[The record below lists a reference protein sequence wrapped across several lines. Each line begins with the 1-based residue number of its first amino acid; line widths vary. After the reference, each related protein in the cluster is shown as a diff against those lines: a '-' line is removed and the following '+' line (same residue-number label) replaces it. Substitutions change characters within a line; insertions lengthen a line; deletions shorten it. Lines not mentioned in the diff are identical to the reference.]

1 MIQLWWP
8 ITGRMGDQVVVKS
21 QLPRAELQVKAQLS
35 TVEGMPCHVA
45 ACDDH
50 ELKKNNEMMN
60 IVWCV
65 L

>member
-1 MIQLWWP
+1 MVAHHCLGEWEIKWKH
-8 ITGRMGDQVVVKS
+8 KS
-21 QLPRAELQVKAQLS
+21 QPPRAELQVKAQLS

>member
-1 MIQLWWP
+1 MVA
-8 ITGRMGDQVVVKS
+8 QV
-21 QLPRAELQVKAQLS
+21 PAAEGQVKAQLS

-65 L
+65 F